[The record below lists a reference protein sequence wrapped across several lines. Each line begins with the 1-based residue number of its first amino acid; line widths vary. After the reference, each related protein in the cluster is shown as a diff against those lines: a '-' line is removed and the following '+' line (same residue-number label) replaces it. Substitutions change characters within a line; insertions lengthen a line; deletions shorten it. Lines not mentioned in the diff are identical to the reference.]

1 MNDVKFAF
9 RQLFKNPGF
18 TAVAVIT
25 LALGIGANTTIFS
38 VIDGVLIRPLPYRAP
53 DRLVTVCQSSAKRGF
68 SQVVVTPATL
78 RDWREQNSVFE
89 ELGGQIYESVNLTG
103 VERPEHLHTA
113 WTTPNY
119 FIVFGVRPLV
129 GRTFIAEDKPPG
141 GHRVVVLSYGLW
153 KRSFGG
159 DRQVVGAQITLNGLS
174 YTVVGVMPPDFQIYQ
189 PAAVFGLPTGDVQ
202 PQLWVPYPGSMD
214 ERTNH
219 FFLAFARLKPAVNI
233 AQAQTELNAI
243 AERSAKEWPS
253 QKDWGA
259 SVQPLAEQIVGN
271 SRPALR
277 LLLGAVGFVLLIAC
291 ANVANLSLARS
302 ATRCKEFAVRSAL
315 GASRLRL
322 VRQLLIESSTLAVL
336 GGGLGVL
343 LARWGLSALRT
354 LQPTSL
360 PRLDEI
366 RLDSSVL
373 GFTLLISLLTGVIF
387 GLAPALYISKPDL
400 NEALKEGEHGS
411 SEGRHGVRLRSG
423 LLVAEVALS
432 MFLLTGAGLMIH
444 SLARLTR
451 VNPGFA
457 PEQLV
462 SFDFS
467 IAGRA
472 YDDESKRIGLVRQL
486 REFVQTRPGVNS
498 AATVYGLPFG
508 TMLNSVVGA
517 TIDGRPPS
525 DPRGNARAA
534 WRVVSP
540 SYFKTMSVSV
550 FKGRA
555 FSEALDKASSQPT
568 AIINE
573 TFARKYFPGEDP
585 IGRRLQ
591 IFTLGTNWHE
601 IVGVIHDVKLT
612 GLDLPSTP
620 EIYQSDS
627 QNGEWMF
634 SLVVRSS
641 LPTREIEQMV
651 RTEAAAVNKDF
662 PPFNVR
668 TMKQAI
674 GTSVAPRRFTMTL
687 IGLFAILAV
696 ALTAVGLYGVVSYS
710 VSRQT
715 REIGIRMALGAS
727 HRAVLSLVLRQGMMV
742 ALVGVAIGLAGSFAL
757 THLIANQLFAV
768 STTDPATFAMVTML
782 LVLVTLAACYLPA
795 RRAAKVDP
803 MMALRHE

>member
-1 MNDVKFAF
+1 
-9 RQLFKNPGF
+9 
-18 TAVAVIT
+18 
-25 LALGIGANTTIFS
+25 
-38 VIDGVLIRPLPYRAP
+38 
-53 DRLVTVCQSSAKRGF
+53 
-68 SQVVVTPATL
+68 
-78 RDWREQNSVFE
+78 
-89 ELGGQIYESVNLTG
+89 VNL
-103 VERPEHLHTA
+103 
-113 WTTPNY
+113 
-119 FIVFGVRPLV
+119 
-129 GRTFIAEDKPPG
+129 
-141 GHRVVVLSYGLW
+141 
-153 KRSFGG
+153 
-159 DRQVVGAQITLNGLS
+159 
-174 YTVVGVMPPDFQIYQ
+174 
-189 PAAVFGLPTGDVQ
+189 
-202 PQLWVPYPGSMD
+202 
-214 ERTNH
+214 
-219 FFLAFARLKPAVNI
+219 
-233 AQAQTELNAI
+233 AQAQSELNAI
-243 AERSAKEWPS
+243 AARSAQEWPS

-259 SVQPLAEQIVGN
+259 SVQPLDEQIVGN

-302 ATRCKEFAVRSAL
+302 AARCKEFAVRSAL
-315 GASRLRL
+315 GASRFRV

-343 LARWGLSALRT
+343 LARWGLSALRG

-366 RLDSSVL
+366 RLDGSVL
-373 GFTLLISLLTGVIF
+373 GFTLLVSLLTGVLF
-387 GLAPALYISKPDL
+387 GLAPALFILKPDL
-400 NEALKEGEHGS
+400 NESLKEGERGS
-411 SEGRHGVRLRSG
+411 SEGRHSWRLRSG

-432 MFLLTGAGLMIH
+432 MFLLAGAGLMIH

-472 YDDESKRIGLVRQL
+472 YDDDSKRIGLVRQL
-486 REFVQTRPGVNS
+486 RERVQTRPGVNS

-508 TMLNSVVGA
+508 TMLNAVVAA

-540 SYFKTMSVSV
+540 SYFKTMSVS
-550 FKGRA
+550 FLKGRA
-555 FSEALDKASSQPT
+555 FSAELDTASSPRA

-585 IGRRLQ
+585 FGRRLQ
-591 IFTLGTNWHE
+591 IFTLSTNWNE
-601 IVGVIHDVKLT
+601 IVGVIRDVKLT
-612 GLDLPSTP
+612 GLDAPSTP

-634 SLVVRSS
+634 SLVVRSA

-651 RTEAAAVNKDF
+651 RTEAATVNKDF

-668 TMKQAI
+668 TMQQAI
-674 GTSVAPRRFTMTL
+674 GTSVAPRRFTMVL
-687 IGLFAILAV
+687 IVLFATLAV

-715 REIGIRMALGAS
+715 REIGIRVALGAS
-727 HRAVLSLVLRQGMMV
+727 RRAVLSLVLRQGMMV

-768 STTDPATFAMVTML
+768 STTDPATFGIVTTL
-782 LVLVTLAACYLPA
+782 LVLVTLTACYLPA

>member
-1 MNDVKFAF
+1 MTDVKFAF
-9 RQLFKNPGF
+9 RQLFKSPGF

-38 VIDGVLIRPLPYRAP
+38 VIDGVLIRPLPYRST
-53 DRLVTVCQSSAKRGF
+53 DRLVTVCQRSIRRGF
-68 SQVVVTPATL
+68 SQVIVTPDTL

-103 VERPEHLHTA
+103 VERPEHLHAA

-119 FIVFGVRPLV
+119 FTIFGVRPLV
-129 GRTFIAEDKPPG
+129 GRTFIADDKPPG

-153 KRSFGG
+153 QRSFGG
-159 DRQVVGAQITLNGLS
+159 DRQVVGAEITLNGLS
-174 YTVVGVMPPDFQIYQ
+174 YTVVGVMPADFKIYQ

-202 PQLWVPYPGSMD
+202 PQLWAPYPGSMD

-219 FFLAFARLKPAVNI
+219 YFLAFARLKPGVNI

-243 AERSAKEWPS
+243 AERSALEWPS

-259 SVQPLAEQIVGN
+259 SVEPLNEQIVGN

-291 ANVANLSLARS
+291 VNVANLSLARS
-302 ATRCKEFAVRSAL
+302 AVRCKEFAVRSAL
-315 GASRLRL
+315 GADRLRL
-322 VRQLLIESSTLAVL
+322 VRQLLIESSSLAVL

-343 LARWGLSALRT
+343 LARWGLSALRA

-366 RLDSSVL
+366 RLDGSVL
-373 GFTLLISLLTGVIF
+373 GFTLLISLLTGLIF
-387 GLAPALYISKPDL
+387 GLAPAWYISKPDL
-400 NEALKEGEHGS
+400 NESLKEGEHGS

-432 MFLLTGAGLMIH
+432 MCLLTGAGLMIH

-472 YDDESKRIGLVRQL
+472 YDNDLKRIGLVRQL
-486 REFVQTRPGVNS
+486 RECVQTRPGVNS

-508 TMLNSVVGA
+508 TMLNAVVAA

-525 DPRGNARAA
+525 DPRGNTRAA

-550 FKGRA
+550 LKGRA
-555 FSEALDKASSQPT
+555 FSEELDKASSQPT
-568 AIINE
+568 AIIND

-585 IGRRLQ
+585 VGRRLQ

-612 GLDLPSTP
+612 GLDAPSTP

-641 LPTREIEQMV
+641 LPRREIEQMV
-651 RTEAAAVNKDF
+651 RTEAAAVIKDF

-668 TMKQAI
+668 TMAQAI
-674 GTSVAPRRFTMTL
+674 GTSVAPRRFIMTL
-687 IGLFAILAV
+687 IGLFATLAV
-696 ALTAVGLYGVVSYS
+696 ALTAVGIYGVVSYS

-727 HRAVLSLVLRQGMMV
+727 HRAVLNLVLRQGMMV
-742 ALVGVAIGLAGSFAL
+742 ALVGVAIGLVGSFAL
-757 THLIANQLFAV
+757 THLIANQLFAI
-768 STTDPATFAMVTML
+768 STTDPATFAMVTTL
-782 LVLVTLAACYLPA
+782 LVLVTLTACYLPA

-803 MMALRHE
+803 MVALRHE